1 MVTYDHLLCQ
11 SASLQAF
18 PCQGQQGW
26 DFTHTIIFTKTF
38 CRRQWFGSSHF
49 PSSKLV
55 PLSATA
61 NTSIKRVFTSQSGT
75 CPLPWQHREPQ
86 LPADPSPF
94 SFQPLVPR
102 CTSEQPR
109 SDGQGEGIGTAAD
122 KQHLNPWKRCWKCYR
137 PTIPSCCTN
146 ITGSCSVLER
156 ELKPCFPRPGL
167 RQDSAEPCC
176 CNARENAE
184 EPPVQSCAASLL
196 KLISQPFVPL
206 AWFHSQEKQETVW
219 NKQSSYGWST
229 SDDF

>member
-1 MVTYDHLLCQ
+1 MTISFARVQACRP
-11 SASLQAF
+11 SLARDSRDGTLPTQLYLPKHFAGGGDLAAHIF
-18 PCQGQQGW
+18 PLQ
-26 DFTHTIIFTKTF
+26 D
-38 CRRQWFGSSHF
+38 
-49 PSSKLV
+49 SSKMV
-55 PLSATA
+55 PLPATA
-61 NTSIKRVFTSQSGT
+61 NTSIKRMFTSQTGT

-109 SDGQGEGIGTAAD
+109 SEGQGEGIGTAAD
-122 KQHLNPWKRCWKCYR
+122 KQHFNPWKRCWKCYR

-156 ELKPCFPRPGL
+156 ELKPRFPRPGL

-219 NKQSSYGWST
+219 NKQFSYGWST